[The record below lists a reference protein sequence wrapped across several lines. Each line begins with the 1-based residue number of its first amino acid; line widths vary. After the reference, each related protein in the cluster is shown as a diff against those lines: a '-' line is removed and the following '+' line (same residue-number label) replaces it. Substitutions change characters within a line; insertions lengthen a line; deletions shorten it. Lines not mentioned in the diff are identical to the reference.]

1 MFTTILPTLVAAA
14 SLSTQTVNPST
25 AATTVAAA
33 PAAKTT
39 AVAVPAPQP
48 KRSAARI
55 PGTFAVVADGD
66 ALEGLHALYVVRT
79 GDGA

>member
-33 PAAKTT
+33 PAANTT
-39 AVAVPAPQP
+39 AITAPAPP
-48 KRSAARI
+48 KKRSAARI
-55 PGTFAVVADGD
+55 PGTFDVVAGGD
-66 ALEGLHALYVVRT
+66 ALEGVQALYVVRT